1 MHVRRLDIRDYK
13 RQRWK
18 NDGGSTTELAIHG
31 DRAHWLW
38 RLSIAEVERSGDF
51 SDFSGYERTTMLLE
65 GNGMELM
72 FDDGASQR
80 IDRRHGPNRNR
91 SSS

>member
-1 MHVRRLDIRDYK
+1 
-13 RQRWK
+13 
-18 NDGGSTTELAIHG
+18 
-31 DRAHWLW
+31 
-38 RLSIAEVERSGDF
+38 LSIAEVERSGDF
-51 SDFSGYERTTMLLE
+51 SDFSGYERTIMLLE